1 MVRLKIQKVLISLV
15 SFIIIIYMIL
25 DKEDR
30 NLGITKVPPRYLQRF
45 KRVRSKALQSTST
58 DRVNILQVKFNS
70 TETIKSNNS
79 SLNRDK
85 WIIVTSVNEPTEQ
98 IKKLAAIKEFQ
109 LLVVGDTK
117 TNQKWAFGNA
127 IFLSIAEQEA
137 LGFRIYPDIPFK

>member
-1 MVRLKIQKVLISLV
+1 M
-15 SFIIIIYMIL
+15 
-25 DKEDR
+25 
-30 NLGITKVPPRYLQRF
+30 
-45 KRVRSKALQSTST
+45 
-58 DRVNILQVKFNS
+58 
-70 TETIKSNNS
+70 
-79 SLNRDK
+79 NRDK

-137 LGFRIYPDIPFK
+137 LGFRIYPDIPFKSYTRKNIGN

>member
-1 MVRLKIQKVLISLV
+1 MLLNFLCLKHKIKLTHHKLSRFQRLFVLVMTLYLTRFNKVHS
-15 SFIIIIYMIL
+15 
-25 DKEDR
+25 
-30 NLGITKVPPRYLQRF
+30 
-45 KRVRSKALQSTST
+45 
-58 DRVNILQVKFNS
+58 NS
-70 TETIKSNNS
+70 SETIKSNNS

-137 LGFRIYPDIPFK
+137 LGFRIYPDIPFKSYTRKNIGN